1 MAIFGIGIDLVSIP
15 RMQAAVDRHGPRF
28 AERVLGGQELE
39 GYGDSRRKAAFL
51 AKHFAAKE
59 ALLKALG
66 TGLRMGIQWGDM
78 QVRNDPLGKPFF
90 VCDGRVREL
99 FDERGIT
106 AAHLSISDEQDYAA
120 AFVTLVCGTS

>member
-1 MAIFGIGIDLVSIP
+1 MIFGIGIDLVCIP
-15 RMQAAVDRHGPRF
+15 RMEAAIERHGRRF
-28 AERVLGGQELE
+28 AERVLGDRELE
-39 GYGDSRRKAAFL
+39 GYADSPRKAAFL

-66 TGLRMGIQWGDM
+66 TGLRSGIQWQHM
-78 QVRNDPLGKPFF
+78 QVRNDSLGKPFM

-106 AAHLSISDEQDYAA
+106 ESHLSISDEQDYAA
-120 AFVTLVCGTS
+120 AFVTLVCGPQ

>member
-1 MAIFGIGIDLVSIP
+1 MEAAIE
-15 RMQAAVDRHGPRF
+15 RHGQRF
-28 AERVLGGQELE
+28 AERVLGAQELE
-39 GYGDSRRKAAFL
+39 GYADARRKAAFL

-66 TGLRMGIQWGDM
+66 TGLRSGVQWGNV
-78 QVRNDPLGKPFF
+78 QVRNDALGKPFL

-106 AAHLSISDEQDYAA
+106 ASHVSITDEQDYAA
-120 AFVTLVCGTS
+120 AFVTLVCNAP